1 MIATMILLL
10 VMPMASL
17 CSSVL
22 ASTKAAVTNASI
34 SITFNETLKGYSWEG
49 GTENDTIHDF
59 QIAYEKGK
67 IANEIMSFSLQVD
80 IVDVA
85 KWRVDPLHNAVCAG
99 HVVDTNITNNRSIL
113 VGQGGAL
120 HVFDGGVHKDT
131 HELRMEYILP
141 FTENGRNYTLYGVKH
156 LPGNDCLGLLSQ
168 STTLYVHVYD
178 DDDDAKK
185 IIRTG
190 IVKIGPLD
198 VVSLVESMRVH
209 GGTVADQIK
218 GFLTFGL
225 LLVGDILENCLA
237 KAAHDTKFWYVWA
250 SDGNTGFI
258 LDLIKR
264 PQTLELRLAQFM
276 GNSTTNMT
284 SSVSVHRQTLPLD
297 QFSVGTDNITVNFGS
312 DMKMSPNGVIGTVDG
327 VFVNVSFNLN
337 GRSNKFLPPE
347 LAVLDLDTVLPTPMS
362 EYGQVGNWPSGGMVG
377 EHVLRSAV
385 PVVRTNYNI
394 PYGLDSNL
402 LKLYFPHIT
411 FKNRYG
417 FQIDQ
422 FLLIANLEAKKEFDY
437 KLSQINSE
445 DFNPAIFSE
454 NKNSEFDQEHSQ
466 FSFRSQPELLKKSAL
481 SDKDFDNTIHN
492 IFKSIGGISWGINN
506 YNNRAHHGLSIKK
519 FYPKK
524 VDKKILW
531 KVNIPKLTWGPY
543 ALNNHRS
550 GTKDIIVQDQENTIY
565 LISAGGKVKWSRN
578 LEGKILGGIS
588 QIDAY
593 QNNKYQMVFNTKS
606 KLHIVDILGNEIDGF
621 PIKFS
626 YFASNPVSIFDYD
639 NNKDYRFLIAG
650 DDFKIHNYNISG
662 TQVSGWIQPEL
673 NSTIAR
679 QLKHFAINGL
689 DYILSIQ
696 NSGVIK
702 LHNRRG
708 GERFAVKNKA
718 FLPAGSNFSINKSFI
733 IDSTSIVF
741 EDTLRG
747 VSKLVLG
754 SSSKRIHT
762 IPDSLNPNENFWNIF
777 VNKKFNKVNFC
788 LKQKER
794 LKVIDQSKEEFDFQ
808 FYYPY
813 DILHGKRF
821 DNFMAIL
828 NVNTNEI
835 QLIDSKYNINPNLF
849 RASKMSCIGN
859 INNDNSKEL
868 ITVVNNNIL
877 ICYQI
882 PSLN

>member
-1 MIATMILLL
+1 MLRRLLFFLFLISALFFLIFNIFQRLGEQSKVSQEPQIYFPSDPILFIEVNEFSKTLHHFFETSMIWSKFEEVSKNNKYGHLIKEINSLIIDSNYNEIFSEGITNISFYNENNNISWIIAKNFSEKQNKINDLDSNFIGSYFFDVSYPFLIISNSKFLINKFNSNYRSSEETENHNDFSNKMKFSSEMSNISCFMNMDNFKVFLDSMSETYNSHDFFSELYSNKWFQFDINYSPNDIKIVGITDFDTSMSLPVPEYYGFKDWIPEDVDFIAKNIFKIKTNSSKDHLAFKSLELKFQDLIQEKEHEILILESQSENF
-10 VMPMASL
+10 V
-17 CSSVL
+17 
-22 ASTKAAVTNASI
+22 
-34 SITFNETLKGYSWEG
+34 FNELSKLFFLDSLK
-49 GTENDTIHDF
+49 
-59 QIAYEKGK
+59 
-67 IANEIMSFSLQVD
+67 FSKSED
-80 IVDVA
+80 
-85 KWRVDPLHNAVCAG
+85 N
-99 HVVDTNITNNRSIL
+99 
-113 VGQGGAL
+113 
-120 HVFDGGVHKDT
+120 
-131 HELRMEYILP
+131 
-141 FTENGRNYTLYGVKH
+141 
-156 LPGNDCLGLLSQ
+156 
-168 STTLYVHVYD
+168 
-178 DDDDAKK
+178 
-185 IIRTG
+185 
-190 IVKIGPLD
+190 
-198 VVSLVESMRVH
+198 
-209 GGTVADQIK
+209 
-218 GFLTFGL
+218 
-225 LLVGDILENCLA
+225 
-237 KAAHDTKFWYVWA
+237 
-250 SDGNTGFI
+250 
-258 LDLIKR
+258 
-264 PQTLELRLAQFM
+264 
-276 GNSTTNMT
+276 
-284 SSVSVHRQTLPLD
+284 
-297 QFSVGTDNITVNFGS
+297 FSVI
-312 DMKMSPNGVIGTVDG
+312 
-327 VFVNVSFNLN
+327 
-337 GRSNKFLPPE
+337 
-347 LAVLDLDTVLPTPMS
+347 
-362 EYGQVGNWPSGGMVG
+362 
-377 EHVLRSAV
+377 
-385 PVVRTNYNI
+385 
-394 PYGLDSNL
+394 DSNL

-445 DFNPAIFSE
+445 DFNPVIFSE
-454 NKNSEFDQEHSQ
+454 NKNSEFDQEHSH

-492 IFKSIGGISWGINN
+492 MFKSIGGISWGINN

-531 KVNIPKLTWGPY
+531 KVNIPKLSWGPY

-565 LISAGGKVKWSRN
+565 FISAGGKVKWSRN

-588 QIDAY
+588 QIDSY

-626 YFASNPVSIFDYD
+626 YLASNPVSIFDYD

-718 FLPAGSNFSINKSFI
+718 FLTSGSNFAINKSFI